1 MSQSNDY
8 GRHLNHWTGFFISIN
23 LNNNQ
28 YTFAILIKDN
38 LLCFIRTIK
47 MITAFAFRILIYL
60 LGFALAGY

>member
-1 MSQSNDY
+1 MITFDTLIIGLAFHIYQFS
-8 GRHLNHWTGFFISIN
+8 
-23 LNNNQ
+23 NNQ